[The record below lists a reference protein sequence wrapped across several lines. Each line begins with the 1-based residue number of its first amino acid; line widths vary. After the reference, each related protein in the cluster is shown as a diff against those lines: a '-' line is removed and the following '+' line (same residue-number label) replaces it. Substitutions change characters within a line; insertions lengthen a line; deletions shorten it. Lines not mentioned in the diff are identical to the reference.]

1 MRFLRRSL
9 MGLFLLAVTL
19 GLLSY
24 AGHSVY
30 TALQERWAKD
40 TKPRPARERVF
51 AVNVVQVQPQS
62 VTPVLTTFGELRSRR
77 MLDLRARASGP
88 VIELHPDF
96 EEGGRVEAG
105 ALLFRV
111 DPHAAQS
118 ALDVARTDL
127 AEAEAG
133 LRDATTALGL
143 AEDELEVSQAQ
154 AALRAQALE
163 RQQNLLERGFGSD
176 AAVETAALAEA
187 AAQQAVVARRQALA
201 SAQSRVEQARTG
213 LERQKITLAEAE
225 RALAD
230 TAVYAAFSGALSDV
244 NLVEGGLV
252 ANNEQVAQLVD
263 PDDLEVSFRVSTTQY
278 ARLLD
283 EAGALTAAPLTV
295 TLDVFGAAL
304 TAQGRLTR
312 ESAAVGEGQ
321 TGRLLFARLEGAK
334 GFRPGDFVTV
344 AIAEPELQDVAV
356 LPAAAVDAAGTVL
369 VVGEDNRL
377 ELARVEILRRQ
388 GDEVILRAP
397 AIYGRRVVAER
408 SPLLGA
414 GIKVRPI
421 SPQAAAQAPEEPEMV
436 ELSPERRAAMIAFI
450 EANQFMPEEAKKR
463 VLGQLAQDRVP
474 ARMVERIESRMGG

>member
-30 TALQERWAKD
+30 TALQERWAKE
-40 TKPRPARERVF
+40 TRPRPARERVF

-62 VTPVLTTFGELRSRR
+62 VTPALTTFGELRSRR
-77 MLDLRARASGP
+77 TLDLRARASGP
-88 VIELHPDF
+88 VIELHPNF

-105 ALLFRV
+105 ELLFRV

-118 ALDVARTDL
+118 ALDVTRTDL
-127 AEAEAG
+127 AEAEAE
-133 LRDATTALGL
+133 LRDATAALGL
-143 AEDELEVSQAQ
+143 AEDELKVSQEQ

-163 RQQNLLERGFGSD
+163 RQKNLLERGFGSD

-201 SAQSRVEQARTG
+201 SAQSRVDQAGTR
-213 LERQKITLAEAE
+213 LERQKINLAEAE
-225 RALAD
+225 RDLAD
-230 TAVYAAFSGALSDV
+230 TAVYAAFSGTLSDV
-244 NLVEGGLV
+244 SLVEGGLV

-263 PDDLEVSFRVSTTQY
+263 PSDLEVSFRVSTSQY

-283 EAGALTAAPLTV
+283 DTGALTKAPLTV

-304 TAQGRLTR
+304 TAKGRLTR

-321 TGRLLFARLEGAK
+321 TGRLLFARLDGAK

-344 AIAEPELQDVAV
+344 AVEEPKLHDVAV

-369 VVGEDNRL
+369 VVGEDDRL
-377 ELARVEILRRQ
+377 ELAKVEILRRQ
-388 GDEVILRAP
+388 GDDVILRAP

-408 SPLLGA
+408 SPVLGA

-421 SPQAAAQAPEEPEMV
+421 SPQAAMQAPEEPEMV

-463 VLGQLAQDRVP
+463 VLSQLAQDKVP

>member
-24 AGHSVY
+24 AGQSVY
-30 TALQERWAKD
+30 SALQERWAKE
-40 TKPRPARERVF
+40 TRPRPARERVF
-51 AVNVVQVQPQS
+51 AVNVVQVQPQT
-62 VTPVLTTFGELRSRR
+62 VTPVLTAFGELRSRR
-77 MLDLRARASGP
+77 TLDLRARASGP
-88 VIELHPDF
+88 VVELHPDF
-96 EEGGRVEAG
+96 EEGGSVQAG
-105 ALLFRV
+105 ELLFRV

-127 AEAEAG
+127 AEAEAE
-133 LRDATTALGL
+133 LRDANTALGL

-163 RQQNLLERGFGSD
+163 RQKNLLERGFGSD

-201 SAQSRVEQARTG
+201 AARSRVEQAGTG
-213 LERQKITLAEAE
+213 LERQKITVAEAE
-225 RALAD
+225 RDLAD
-230 TAVYAAFSGALSDV
+230 TAVYAAFPGTLSDV
-244 NLVEGGLV
+244 SLVEGGLV
-252 ANNEQVAQLVD
+252 ANNEQVARLID
-263 PDDLEVSFRVSTTQY
+263 PDDLEASFRISTTQY
-278 ARLLD
+278 SRLLD
-283 EAGALTAAPLTV
+283 EGGALTAAPLTV

-304 TAQGRLTR
+304 TAEGRLTR

-321 TGRLLFARLEGAK
+321 TGRLLFARLDGAR

-344 AIAEPELQDVAV
+344 TIEEPELHDVAV

-369 VVGEDNRL
+369 VVGEDDRL
-377 ELARVEILRRQ
+377 ELARVELLRRQ

-397 AIYGRRVVAER
+397 ALFGRMVVAER
-408 SPLLGA
+408 SPVLGV

-421 SPQAAAQAPEEPEMV
+421 SPQAAAGAPEEPEMV
-436 ELSPERRAAMIAFI
+436 ALSPERRAAMIAFI
-450 EANQFMPEEAKKR
+450 EGNQFMPEEAKKR
-463 VLGQLAQDRVP
+463 VLSQLTQDKVP